1 MKNQRSLFENEEY
14 EKMKYKEILPM
25 IERYEENVNQLQID
39 MNKVRG
45 KYQRILVLMSFD
57 EVSRSVEV
65 SQSLI

>member
-1 MKNQRSLFENEEY
+1 MKNQQSLFENEESD
-14 EKMKYKEILPM
+14 KMKYKEILPM

-45 KYQRILVLMSFD
+45 KYQRILALIYFD

>member
-1 MKNQRSLFENEEY
+1 MKNQRSLFENEES

-45 KYQRILVLMSFD
+45 KYRRILVLMSF
-57 EVSRSVEV
+57 EIV
-65 SQSLI
+65 

>member
-1 MKNQRSLFENEEY
+1 MKNQRSLFGNEES
-14 EKMKYKEILPM
+14 EKMKYKEIVPM
-25 IERYEENVNQLQID
+25 IERCEENVNQLQID

-45 KYQRILVLMSFD
+45 KYQRILALIYFD